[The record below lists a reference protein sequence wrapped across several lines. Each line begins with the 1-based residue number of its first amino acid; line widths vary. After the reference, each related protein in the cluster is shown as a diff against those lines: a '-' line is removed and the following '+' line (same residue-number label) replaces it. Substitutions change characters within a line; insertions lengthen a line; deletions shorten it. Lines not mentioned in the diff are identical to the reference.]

1 MGGIKSFINILIQFV
16 IMPTFD
22 ITEKRPC
29 INIFKLGGA
38 YYFKH
43 FFDDPELF
51 RELEPFYEKSRYIFK
66 MATAGERNKAMK
78 LLDRKGYDPTLIED
92 PAPFT
97 VEINRYQKYGE
108 LLKNS
113 VENYPMRDK
122 IVLVMKDRA
131 WVEQALSM
139 GAVVRASLKE

>member
-1 MGGIKSFINILIQFV
+1 
-16 IMPTFD
+16 MPIFD
-22 ITEKRPC
+22 ITEKRPR

-43 FFDDPELF
+43 FFDDPQLF
-51 RELEPFYEKSRYIFK
+51 RELEPFHEKGRFRFK
-66 MATAGERNKAMK
+66 MATVGERNKVMK

-97 VEINRYQKYGE
+97 VEISKYQKYGE

-113 VENYPMRDK
+113 VESYPLRDK
-122 IVLVMKDRA
+122 IVLVMKDIA
-131 WVEQALSM
+131 WVEQAVAM
-139 GAVVRASLKE
+139 GAVVRGGMR